1 MVDEGCHPFLSSS
14 YSLVVHETIYKN
26 NFAFS
31 SSLVMNEGPL
41 LDEAALYQEAL
52 RDQIRTHHEDLLKLQ
67 GTVPMP
73 IRVASAQHCS
83 LPHLH

>member
-1 MVDEGCHPFLSSS
+1 M
-14 YSLVVHETIYKN
+14 
-26 NFAFS
+26 
-31 SSLVMNEGPL
+31 MNEGPL

-73 IRVASAQHCS
+73 IRVASAEHCS
-83 LPHLH
+83 LPPLH

>member
-1 MVDEGCHPFLSSS
+1 MRVVIPFKLYIRITLLSLSSS
-14 YSLVVHETIYKN
+14 LM
-26 NFAFS
+26 
-31 SSLVMNEGPL
+31 MNEGPL

-83 LPHLH
+83 LPPLH

>member
-14 YSLVVHETIYKN
+14 SSLIVHKTIHKN
-26 NFAFS
+26 NCDFS

-52 RDQIRTHHEDLLKLQ
+52 RDQIRTHQEDLL
-67 GTVPMP
+67 
-73 IRVASAQHCS
+73 IREL
-83 LPHLH
+83 LPFPH